1 MFNKILCL
9 SKVGLALLLFV
20 GCAASHYR
28 QGESS
33 MKTKQYDRAIN
44 FFKHEIKKNPR
55 HARAWRDMGIAY
67 FEKGDEKRALTS
79 LQKAHGF
86 MQNDGITIS
95 YLGAIYEKR
104 GDYAQAIQWYRQYT
118 KVGRLSKQRRE
129 IEGRLAW
136 VTRKQIEIET
146 RNALANENDINVAA
160 IPNNSV
166 AVLGFQNLGKNAQL
180 ECTCQLHRQ
189 ME

>member
-1 MFNKILCL
+1 
-9 SKVGLALLLFV
+9 
-20 GCAASHYR
+20 
-28 QGESS
+28 
-33 MKTKQYDRAIN
+33 
-44 FFKHEIKKNPR
+44 
-55 HARAWRDMGIAY
+55 
-67 FEKGDEKRALTS
+67 
-79 LQKAHGF
+79 
-86 MQNDGITIS
+86 
-95 YLGAIYEKR
+95 
-104 GDYAQAIQWYRQYT
+104 
-118 KVGRLSKQRRE
+118 LSKQRRE